1 MTLVKKPV
9 LKKLVMKLALAMTLV
24 KKPVLKKLVMKL
36 ALAKKPVQFQMPAKS

>member
-1 MTLVKKPV
+1 
-9 LKKLVMKLALAMTLV
+9 MTLV